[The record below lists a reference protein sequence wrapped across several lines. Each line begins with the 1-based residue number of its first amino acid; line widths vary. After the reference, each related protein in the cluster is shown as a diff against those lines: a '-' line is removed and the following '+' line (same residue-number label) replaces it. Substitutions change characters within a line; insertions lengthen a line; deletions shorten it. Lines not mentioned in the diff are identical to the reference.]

1 MQSEKAARV
10 TIEYSTEF
18 VHNLRELA
26 KRYRHIKSDV
36 QPVIAQ
42 LQGGQT
48 LGDQVPGTAYTI
60 YKVRVRNSD
69 SQRGKRGGYRLLYY
83 LRTTTKI
90 LLVTIYSKSDQSDI
104 STQKIRKIVEA
115 WKA

>member
-1 MQSEKAARV
+1 MQSENQTRV
-10 TIEYSTEF
+10 TIEYSAEF

-36 QPVIAQ
+36 QPVIEQ
-42 LQGGQT
+42 LHSGQI
-48 LGDQVPGTAYTI
+48 LGDQVPGTPYTI

-69 SQRGKRGGYRLLYY
+69 SQKGKRGGYRLLYY
-83 LRTTTKI
+83 LRTPTKI

-104 STQKIRKIVEA
+104 SAGKIRKIVGE